1 MARNKW
7 LVTFGLLGVMMAG
20 AAVGAEHE
28 EFLDNRFYLVPFGT
42 FVLPDGDRNTSE
54 GWGGGLAIG
63 KIINRYLN
71 LELKGVYDNLQ
82 SDGVGGSGD
91 VDEYGGGVDALV
103 FPWRGQLS
111 PYAVVSAMGLNTD
124 SDDRGADFHFT
135 GEAGGGL
142 QYELDE
148 HGTSLRTDVRYRYN
162 ADSDTAPA
170 NQLHDMVVNLGIYVP
185 LGPKPQP
192 VAEVAQA
199 PVDDCA
205 ARDSDNDGV
214 NDCIDKCPGT
224 LAGAKVDDTGCLIR
238 IELRGVNFEYDS
250 AELTATAKSILDGVA
265 DQLVV
270 FPEKKDIEVQGHASS
285 EGSSEYNLALSERR
299 SQSVV
304 DYLKERGVTNNLF
317 AKGYGEDYPI
327 EPDQTT
333 EEGRA
338 KNRRVELIWMGE

>member
-20 AAVGAEHE
+20 VAVGAEGE

-42 FVLPDGDRNTSE
+42 FIVPDGDRNTSE
-54 GWGGGLAIG
+54 GWGGGLAVG

-71 LELKGVYDNLQ
+71 VELKGVYDNQQ

-91 VDEYGGGVDALV
+91 VDEYGGGLDALV
-103 FPWRGQLS
+103 FPWRSQLS
-111 PYAVVSAMGLNTD
+111 PYAVVSAMGLNVN
-124 SDDRGADFHFT
+124 SDRRGSDLHVA

-148 HGTSLRTDVRYRYN
+148 HGTSIRTDVRARYS
-162 ADSDTAPA
+162 ADSETAPA
-170 NQLHDMVVNLGIYVP
+170 GQLWDMVVNLGIYVP

-192 VAEVAQA
+192 VVAEAA
-199 PVDDCA
+199 PVDDCST
-205 ARDSDNDGV
+205 RDSDGDGV
-214 NDCIDKCPGT
+214 NDCLDKCPGT
-224 LAGAKVDDTGCLIR
+224 ITGAKVDDTGCAIR
-238 IELRGVNFEYDS
+238 IELHGVNFEYDS

-270 FPEKKDIEVQGHASS
+270 YPEKKDIEVQGHASS
-285 EGSSEYNLALSERR
+285 EGSSKYNMALSERR

-304 DYLKERGVTNNLF
+304 NYLKERGVTNNLY

-327 EPDQTT
+327 ADNST
-333 EEGRA
+333 EEGRR

>member
-7 LVTFGLLGVMMAG
+7 LVTFGLLAVVMAG
-20 AAVGAEHE
+20 AVRAEGE

-54 GWGGGLAIG
+54 GWGGGLAVG

-91 VDEYGGGVDALV
+91 VDEYGGGFDALV
-103 FPWRGQLS
+103 FPWRSQLS
-111 PYAVVSAMGLNTD
+111 PYAVVSAMGLNTK
-124 SDDRGADFHFT
+124 SERRGSNLHFT

-142 QYELDE
+142 QYELDD

-162 ADSDTAPA
+162 ADSETAPA
-170 NQLHDMVVNLGIYVP
+170 NQLHEMVVNLGIYVP
-185 LGPKPQP
+185 LGPKPQR
-192 VAEVAQA
+192 VAEAPAA
-199 PVDDCA
+199 PVEDCST
-205 ARDSDNDGV
+205 RDSDGDGV
-214 NDCIDKCPGT
+214 NDCLDKCPGT
-224 LAGAKVDDTGCLIR
+224 LKGAKVDDTGCAIR
-238 IELRGVNFEYDS
+238 IELHGVNFEYDS
-250 AELTATAKSILDGVA
+250 AELTPEAKSILDGVA

-270 FPEKKDIEVQGHASS
+270 YPEKKDIEVQGHASS
-285 EGSSEYNLALSERR
+285 EGSSKYNMALSERR

-304 DYLKERGVTNNLF
+304 NYLKERGVTNNLYP
-317 AKGYGEDYPI
+317 KGYGEDYPI
-327 EPDQTT
+327 ADNST
-333 EEGRA
+333 EEGRR

>member
-7 LVTFGLLGVMMAG
+7 LVTFGLLAVVMAG
-20 AAVGAEHE
+20 PAVGAEHE

-42 FVLPDGDRNTSE
+42 FIVPDGDRNVSE

-71 LELKGVYDNLQ
+71 LELKGVYDNFQ

-91 VDEYGGGVDALV
+91 TDEYGGGLDALV
-103 FPWRGQLS
+103 FPWRSQLS
-111 PYAVVSAMGLNTD
+111 PYGVVSVMGINSD
-124 SDDRGADFHFT
+124 SDRRGSDLHVA

-148 HGTSLRTDVRYRYN
+148 HGTSLRTDVRARYS
-162 ADSDTAPA
+162 ADSETAPA
-170 NQLHDMVVNLGIYVP
+170 GQLWDMVVNLGIYVP

-192 VAEVAQA
+192 VVAEAA
-199 PVDDCA
+199 PVDDCST
-205 ARDSDNDGV
+205 RDSDGDGV
-214 NDCIDKCPGT
+214 NDCLDKCPGT
-224 LAGAKVDDTGCLIR
+224 LTGAKVDDTGCLIK
-238 IELRGVNFEYDS
+238 IELHGVNFEYDS

-265 DQLVV
+265 DQLVA
-270 FPEKKDIEVQGHASS
+270 FPDEKKDIEVQGHASS
-285 EGSSEYNLALSERR
+285 EGSSKYNMALSERR
-299 SQSVV
+299 SQSVA
-304 DYLKERGVTNNLF
+304 DYLKQRGVTNTLY

-327 EPDQTT
+327 ADNST
-333 EEGRA
+333 EEGRR

>member
-1 MARNKW
+1 MAHNKW

-20 AAVGAEHE
+20 AVHAEE

-91 VDEYGGGVDALV
+91 VDEYGGGVDALL

-124 SDDRGADFHFT
+124 SDRRGADLHFT

-162 ADSDTAPA
+162 ADSDTAPT
-170 NQLHDMVVNLGIYVP
+170 NQLHEMVVNLGIYVP

-192 VAEVAQA
+192 VAEAPPA

-285 EGSSEYNLALSERR
+285 EGSSQYNMALSERR
-299 SQSVV
+299 SQSVA
-304 DYLKERGVTNNLF
+304 DYLKERGVTNNLY

-327 EPDQTT
+327 EPDQST

>member
-7 LVTFGLLGVMMAG
+7 LVTFGLLAVVMAG
-20 AAVGAEHE
+20 PAVGAEHE

-42 FVLPDGDRNTSE
+42 FVIPDGDRNTSE

-91 VDEYGGGVDALV
+91 VDQYGGGVDALV

-111 PYAVVSAMGLNTD
+111 PYGVVSAMGLNTD
-124 SDDRGADFHFT
+124 SDRRGADLHFT
-135 GEAGGGL
+135 AEAGGGL

-192 VAEVAQA
+192 VVAEAA
-199 PVDDCA
+199 PVDDCST
-205 ARDSDNDGV
+205 RDSDGDGV
-214 NDCIDKCPGT
+214 NDCLDKCPGT
-224 LAGAKVDDTGCLIR
+224 LTGAKVDDTGCLIR
-238 IELRGVNFEYDS
+238 IELHGVNFEYDS

-265 DQLVV
+265 DQLVA
-270 FPEKKDIEVQGHASS
+270 FPDEKKDIEVQGHASS
-285 EGSSEYNLALSERR
+285 EGSSQYNMALSERR
-299 SQSVV
+299 SQSVA
-304 DYLKERGVTNNLF
+304 DYLKQRGVTNTLY

-327 EPDQTT
+327 ADNST
-333 EEGRA
+333 EEGRQ

>member
-7 LVTFGLLGVMMAG
+7 LVTFGLLAVVMAG
-20 AAVGAEHE
+20 PVRGEEHE

-82 SDGVGGSGD
+82 GDGVPGSGD
-91 VDEYGGGVDALV
+91 VDQYGGGVDALV

-111 PYAVVSAMGLNTD
+111 PYGVVSAMGLNTD
-124 SDDRGADFHFT
+124 SDLRGSDFHFAA
-135 GEAGGGL
+135 EAGGGL

-192 VAEVAQA
+192 VVAEAA

-205 ARDSDNDGV
+205 TRDSDGDGV

-224 LAGAKVDDTGCLIR
+224 LTGAKVDDTGCLIR
-238 IELRGVNFEYDS
+238 IELHGVNFEYDS

-265 DQLVV
+265 DQLVA
-270 FPEKKDIEVQGHASS
+270 FPDEKKDIEVQGHASS
-285 EGSSEYNLALSERR
+285 EGSSQYNMALSERR
-299 SQSVV
+299 SQSVA
-304 DYLKERGVTNNLF
+304 DYLKERGVTNTLY

-327 EPDQTT
+327 ADNST
-333 EEGRA
+333 EEGRQ

>member
-20 AAVGAEHE
+20 VAVGAEGE

-42 FVLPDGDRNTSE
+42 FIVPDGDRNTSE
-54 GWGGGLAIG
+54 GWGGGLAVG

-71 LELKGVYDNLQ
+71 VELKGVYDNQQ

-91 VDEYGGGVDALV
+91 VDEYGGGLDALV
-103 FPWRGQLS
+103 FPWRSQLS
-111 PYAVVSAMGLNTD
+111 PYAVVSAMGLNVN
-124 SDDRGADFHFT
+124 SDRRGSDLHVA

-148 HGTSLRTDVRYRYN
+148 HGTSIRTDVRARYS
-162 ADSDTAPA
+162 ADSETAPA
-170 NQLHDMVVNLGIYVP
+170 NQLWDMVVKLGIYVP

-192 VAEVAQA
+192 VVAEAA
-199 PVDDCA
+199 PVDDCST
-205 ARDSDNDGV
+205 RDSDGDGV
-214 NDCIDKCPGT
+214 NDCLDKCPGT
-224 LAGAKVDDTGCLIR
+224 ITGAKVDDTGCAIR
-238 IELRGVNFEYDS
+238 IELHGVNFEYDS

-270 FPEKKDIEVQGHASS
+270 YPEKKDIEVQGHASS
-285 EGSSEYNLALSERR
+285 EGSSKYNMALSERR

-304 DYLKERGVTNNLF
+304 NYLKERGVTNNLY

-327 EPDQTT
+327 ADNST
-333 EEGRA
+333 EEGRR

>member
-7 LVTFGLLGVMMAG
+7 LVTFGLLGVVMAG
-20 AAVGAEHE
+20 AVRAEG

-54 GWGGGLAIG
+54 GWGGGLAVG

-71 LELKGVYDNLQ
+71 LELKGLYDNLQ
-82 SDGVGGSGD
+82 GDGVGGSGD
-91 VDEYGGGVDALV
+91 VDEYGGGLDALV
-103 FPWRGQLS
+103 FPWRAQLS
-111 PYAVVSAMGLNTD
+111 PYGVVSVMGLNTD
-124 SDDRGADFHFT
+124 SDRRGAELHFT
-135 GEAGGGL
+135 AEAGGGL

-162 ADSDTAPA
+162 ADSETAPA
-170 NQLHDMVVNLGIYVP
+170 NQLHEMVVNLGIYVP

-192 VAEVAQA
+192 VVAEAA
-199 PVDDCA
+199 PVDDCST
-205 ARDSDNDGV
+205 RDSDGDGV
-214 NDCIDKCPGT
+214 NDCLDKCPGT
-224 LAGAKVDDTGCLIR
+224 LTGAKVDDTGCLIR
-238 IELRGVNFEYDS
+238 IELHGVNFEYDS

-285 EGSSEYNLALSERR
+285 EGSSEYNLALSDRR

-317 AKGYGEDYPI
+317 AKGYGEDYPVADN
-327 EPDQTT
+327 ET
-333 EEGRA
+333 EEGRQ
-338 KNRRVELIWMGE
+338 KNRRVELIYMGE

>member
-7 LVTFGLLGVMMAG
+7 LVAFGLLGVVMAG
-20 AAVGAEHE
+20 AVRAEG

-54 GWGGGLAIG
+54 GWGGGLAVG

-71 LELKGVYDNLQ
+71 LELKGLYDNLQ
-82 SDGVGGSGD
+82 GDGFFSQGELGSGD
-91 VDEYGGGVDALV
+91 VDQYGGGLDALV
-103 FPWRGQLS
+103 FPWRSQLS
-111 PYAVVSAMGLNTD
+111 PYGVVSLMGLETD
-124 SDDRGADFHFT
+124 SEFRGSKGHFAA
-135 GEAGGGL
+135 EAGGGL

-148 HGTSLRTDVRYRYN
+148 HGTSLRTDVRARYN
-162 ADSDTAPA
+162 ADSETAPA
-170 NQLHDMVVNLGIYVP
+170 GQLWDMIVNLGIYVP

-192 VAEVAQA
+192 VAEA
-199 PVDDCA
+199 PVVDDCST
-205 ARDSDNDGV
+205 RDSDGDGV
-214 NDCIDKCPGT
+214 NDCLDKCPGT

-250 AELTATAKSILDGVA
+250 AVLTATAKSILDGVA

-285 EGSSEYNLALSERR
+285 EGSSDYNLALSDRR

-317 AKGYGEDYPI
+317 AKGYGEDYPVADN
-327 EPDQTT
+327 ET
-333 EEGRA
+333 EEGRQ
-338 KNRRVELIWMGE
+338 KNRRVELIYMGE

>member
-7 LVTFGLLGVMMAG
+7 LVTFGLLAVVMAG
-20 AAVGAEHE
+20 PAVGAEHE

-42 FVLPDGDRNTSE
+42 FIVPDGDRNVSE

-71 LELKGVYDNLQ
+71 LELKGVYDNFQ

-91 VDEYGGGVDALV
+91 ADEYGGGLDALV
-103 FPWRGQLS
+103 FPWRSQLS
-111 PYAVVSAMGLNTD
+111 PYGVVSVMGLNTD
-124 SDDRGADFHFT
+124 SDRRGSDLHFA

-148 HGTSLRTDVRYRYN
+148 HGTSLRTDVRARYN
-162 ADSDTAPA
+162 ADSETAPA
-170 NQLHDMVVNLGIYVP
+170 NQLWDMVVNLGIYVP

-192 VAEVAQA
+192 VVAEAA
-199 PVDDCA
+199 PVDDCST
-205 ARDSDNDGV
+205 RDSDGDGV
-214 NDCIDKCPGT
+214 NDCLDKCPGT
-224 LAGAKVDDTGCLIR
+224 LTGAKVDDTGCLIK
-238 IELRGVNFEYDS
+238 IELHGVNFEYDS

-265 DQLVV
+265 DQLVA
-270 FPEKKDIEVQGHASS
+270 FPDEKKDIEVQGHASS
-285 EGSSEYNLALSERR
+285 EGSSKYNMALSERR
-299 SQSVV
+299 SQSVA
-304 DYLKERGVTNNLF
+304 DYLKQRGVTNTLY

-327 EPDQTT
+327 ADNST
-333 EEGRA
+333 EEGRQ

>member
-1 MARNKW
+1 MARNQW
-7 LVTFGLLGVMMAG
+7 LVTFGLLAVVMAG
-20 AAVGAEHE
+20 AVRAEE

-54 GWGGGLAIG
+54 GWGGGLAVG

-82 SDGVGGSGD
+82 SDGFGGSGD
-91 VDEYGGGVDALV
+91 VDEYGGGLDALV
-103 FPWRGQLS
+103 FPWRSQLS

-124 SDDRGADFHFT
+124 SDRRGADLHFT
-135 GEAGGGL
+135 AEAGGGL
-142 QYELDE
+142 QYELDD

-170 NQLHDMVVNLGIYVP
+170 NQLHEMVVNLGIYVP

-192 VAEVAQA
+192 VAEAPA
-199 PVDDCA
+199 PVDDCST
-205 ARDSDNDGV
+205 RDSDSDGV
-214 NDCIDKCPGT
+214 NDCLDKCPGT
-224 LAGAKVDDTGCLIR
+224 LPGGKVDDTGCLIR
-238 IELRGVNFEYDS
+238 IELHGVNFEYDS
-250 AELTATAKSILDGVA
+250 AELTSTAKSILDGVA

-270 FPEKKDIEVQGHASS
+270 YPEKKDIEVQGHASS
-285 EGSSEYNLALSERR
+285 EGSSKYNLALSERR
-299 SQSVV
+299 SQSVA
-304 DYLKERGVTNNLF
+304 DYLKERGVTSNLY

-327 EPDQTT
+327 ADNST
-333 EEGRA
+333 EEGRQ

>member
-7 LVTFGLLGVMMAG
+7 LVTFGLLAVVMAG
-20 AAVGAEHE
+20 AVRAEGE

-91 VDEYGGGVDALV
+91 VDEYGGGFDALV

-124 SDDRGADFHFT
+124 SDDRGADLHFT

-142 QYELDE
+142 QYELDD

-170 NQLHDMVVNLGIYVP
+170 NQLHEMVVNLGIYVP

-192 VAEVAQA
+192 VVAEAA
-199 PVDDCA
+199 PVDDCS
-205 ARDSDNDGV
+205 ARDSDGDGV

-238 IELRGVNFEYDS
+238 IELHGVNFEYDS

-285 EGSSEYNLALSERR
+285 EGSSQYNMALSERR

-304 DYLKERGVTNNLF
+304 DYLKERGVTNTLY

-327 EPDQTT
+327 ADNST
-333 EEGRA
+333 EEGRQ